1 MPTGKVRKI
10 ASGGYY
16 TAALTTGNDLYLWGG
31 RPGQTKIL
39 DELEDY
45 PTPVDVDGN
54 DWVDVAVGQDH
65 IVALSTEGDVW
76 VVGEGGNGQLGL
88 AKDITMLREWRKVE
102 LDLDGM
108 KVSRVYAGY
117 KNSLLIIE

>member
-1 MPTGKVRKI
+1 LPTGKVRKI
-10 ASGGYY
+10 ASGGYH

-45 PTPVDVDGN
+45 PMPVDVDGN

>member
-1 MPTGKVRKI
+1 
-10 ASGGYY
+10 
-16 TAALTTGNDLYLWGG
+16 LWGG

-45 PTPVDVDGN
+45 PMPVDVDGN